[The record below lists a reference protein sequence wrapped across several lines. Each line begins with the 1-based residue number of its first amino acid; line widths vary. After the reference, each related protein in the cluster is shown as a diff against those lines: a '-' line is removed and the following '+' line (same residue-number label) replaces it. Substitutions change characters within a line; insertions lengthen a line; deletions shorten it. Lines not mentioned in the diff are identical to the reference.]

1 MQPGCND
8 ATCRSYATG
17 SYNCIWSTS
26 IDCAAIKRTSPPAA
40 RMTDQVLAVCG
51 LPLREDRHI
60 RLQHLRS
67 RFRNAVETAA
77 SIAGREHQRIS
88 AQNVRNRLRGAGI
101 RARRPYTGNPLTPR
115 RRQGRFGWLR
125 RHDPRIRRRQ

>member
-26 IDCAAIKRTSPPAA
+26 IDRAAIKRTSPPAA
-40 RMTDQVLAVCG
+40 RMTDQELAVCG
-51 LPLREDRHI
+51 LPLRENRHI

-77 SIAGREHQRIS
+77 SIAGRE
-88 AQNVRNRLRGAGI
+88 N
-101 RARRPYTGNPLTPR
+101 
-115 RRQGRFGWLR
+115 
-125 RHDPRIRRRQ
+125 

>member
-1 MQPGCND
+1 MQPGRND

-17 SYNCIWSTS
+17 SYNSIWSTS
-26 IDCAAIKRTSPPAA
+26 IDCAAIKPTSPPAA

-67 RFRNAVETAA
+67 RFRNAEETAA
-77 SIAGREHQRIS
+77 LIAGR
-88 AQNVRNRLRGAGI
+88 
-101 RARRPYTGNPLTPR
+101 GN
-115 RRQGRFGWLR
+115 
-125 RHDPRIRRRQ
+125 